1 MPHRVLYLHHV
12 AQMSGAEQSLRLLMR
27 NVDRS
32 RVTPYFAGPDE
43 GPFPRALREDG
54 VEVLPV
60 SFGALRNVPA
70 VLRSVAALRRVIRSR
85 RIDVLHANGPQTNIC
100 AGLAGRLAGVPVV
113 WHERNLLHGSMTD
126 VDRILSGLAS
136 AIICNADAI
145 RGRFRG
151 SAAWGKTVTIR
162 NAVDTRQFNRRVPR
176 EPFRRDCGARDGEV
190 LVGIVGR
197 IGLGKGHEHFVEA
210 AIQVL
215 QAGVPARFVIV
226 GDPLFEEDRWRADH
240 LRRRIKEA
248 GLEDR
253 LGLLGFRSD
262 VPAVMRGLDVMVL
275 ASDAEPCGR
284 VLLEAMASGTAIVA
298 TNTGGT
304 PELVRDGT
312 EGLLVPPRDPAALAG
327 AVRRL
332 VQDPPLRES
341 LGRAGVVRVEES
353 FTVAA
358 HVARTLEVYDRVAS
372 RG

>member
-1 MPHRVLYLHHV
+1 VLYLHHV

-27 NVDRS
+27 SADRA
-32 RVTPYFAGPDE
+32 RVTPYFAGPVD
-43 GPFPRALREDG
+43 GPFPRALLEDG
-54 VEVLPV
+54 VAVSPV
-60 SFGALRNVPA
+60 PFGALRNVPG
-70 VLRSVAALRRVIRSR
+70 VFRSVASLRRVIRDR

-100 AGLAGRLAGVPVV
+100 AGLAGRLSGVPVV
-113 WHERNLLHGSMTD
+113 WHERNLLYGSMTD

-145 RGRFRG
+145 RDRFRG
-151 SAAWGKTVTIR
+151 SPAWDRTVTIH
-162 NAVDTRQFNRRVPR
+162 NAVDTKQFNPRVPR
-176 EPFRRDCGARDGEV
+176 EPFRRDCGARGDEV

-210 AIQVL
+210 AIRVL
-215 QAGVPARFVIV
+215 QERHPARFVIV
-226 GDPLFEEDRWRADH
+226 GDPLFEEDRWREEQ

-248 GLEDR
+248 GFEDR
-253 LGLLGFRSD
+253 IGLLGFRSD

-284 VLLEAMASGTAIVA
+284 VLLEAMASGTAVVA

-304 PELVRDGT
+304 PELVRDGR
-312 EGLLVPPRDPAALAG
+312 EGLLVPPRDPEALAG

-332 VQDPPLRES
+332 VQDRALRES
-341 LGRAGVVRVEES
+341 LGRAGVARVEDS

-358 HVARTLEVYDRVAS
+358 HVARTLDVYDRVAAH
-372 RG
+372 G